1 MKELKKPS
9 HKRVIATDKKTG
21 ATTLAIVDDFGLYEL
36 KPHGMIVGGTGRENY
51 SIEAADPLSAV
62 METHWT
68 ETRKRGKW
76 DIRTETYGRLKAT
89 KTHWIVWGKIEAFEG
104 KKRIFVKEFNEE
116 IERRL
121 Q

>member
-1 MKELKKPS
+1 
-9 HKRVIATDKKTG
+9 
-21 ATTLAIVDDFGLYEL
+21 
-36 KPHGMIVGGTGRENY
+36 
-51 SIEAADPLSAV
+51 

-76 DIRTETYGRLKAT
+76 ETRTETYGRLTAT
-89 KTHWIVWGKIEAFEG
+89 KTHWVVWGKIEAYEG
-104 KKRIFVKEFNEE
+104 KKRVFLKEFNEE